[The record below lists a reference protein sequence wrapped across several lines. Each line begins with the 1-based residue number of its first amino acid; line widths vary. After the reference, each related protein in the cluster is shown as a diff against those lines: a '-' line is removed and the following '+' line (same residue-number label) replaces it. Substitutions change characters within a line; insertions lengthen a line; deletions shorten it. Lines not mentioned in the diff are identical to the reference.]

1 MQARINSLERN
12 RRGEQGEQEDN
23 DEEEEHVRVTQ
34 RQPADEIEDPKER
47 KFIRL
52 LKAAQGHG
60 GKSHI
65 ELPIY

>member
-12 RRGEQGEQEDN
+12 RQGEQGEQEEN

-34 RQPADEIEDPKER
+34 RQPTDEIEDPEER

-52 LKAAQGHG
+52 LKAA
-60 GKSHI
+60 
-65 ELPIY
+65 